1 MEYLLSLKN
10 LLTYPLIQLSQ
21 ATLTP
26 GSILTGVALLLASRY
41 VARGLQLGAIALLH
55 RQAINEGTQFAVGKV
70 VRWVVMVLGIMVAI
84 SSVGVNLNAA
94 FAASAVLL
102 VGIGFGLQKMA
113 ENFISGII
121 LLMEQP
127 VRKGD
132 FIQVGESSGV
142 IVDIGWRA
150 TMILTRDQI
159 TIILPNSELISGQVI
174 NHSVP
179 TKDLRIRVDV
189 GVASV
194 LSGVRRG

>member
-1 MEYLLSLKN
+1 M
-10 LLTYPLIQLSQ
+10 
-21 ATLTP
+21 
-26 GSILTGVALLLASRY
+26 
-41 VARGLQLGAIALLH
+41 
-55 RQAINEGTQFAVGKV
+55 GKV
-70 VRWVVMVLGIMVAI
+70 VRWDVMVLGIMVAI

-102 VGIGFGLQKMA
+102 RGIGFGLQKMA

-121 LLMEQP
+121 LLMEQQ

-132 FIQVGESSGV
+132 FIQIGESSGV
-142 IVDIGWRA
+142 IVDIGLRA
-150 TMILTRDQI
+150 TIILTRDQI
-159 TIILPNSELISGQVI
+159 TIISPNSELISGPVI
-174 NHSVP
+174 NHSLP